1 MKSTFSIFC
10 APFAVF
16 FKPVVPASA
25 QVNVTQFHNHQ
36 SRDGL
41 YIDPAFTRSAAVNL
55 ARDLTFDCTILGNV
69 YAQPPHPHTRRADKA
84 VIFVATKKNNFYG
97 FEGGRAPVVG
107 KKRGGE
113 PVSAD

>member
-10 APFAVF
+10 VLFAVF
-16 FKPVVPASA
+16 FKPVVPVSA

-55 ARDLTFDCTILGNV
+55 ARDLTFDGTILGNV
-69 YAQPPHPHTRRADKA
+69 YAQPLYMESGPADKA
-84 VIFVATKKNNFYG
+84 LSIGATEENNVLPLI
-97 FEGGRAPVVG
+97 GGKAPVFG
-107 KKRGGE
+107 KRNGGE
-113 PVSAD
+113 PVSA